1 MTVQGRRFVP
11 MGSGFRYNLQLA
23 ACSVRLAAYSLPVTC
38 QPSTVNFFLSTLPF
52 GQPATNNPQR
62 PYLCPCVNRLIQYFL
77 QGLLV
82 IAPITITV
90 YAIYWIVSSIDS
102 LIPLFTYK
110 DEQGH
115 IQVQNYGLG
124 FLLFIG
130 VIIVIGYLSSFFIK
144 LRLFA
149 LFEMLLE
156 KTPGIR
162 FIYSTV
168 KDFFEA
174 FAGEKKKF
182 DKPVLAN
189 IDDNDVWR
197 MGFITQDELK
207 DFGFA
212 DYVAVYIP
220 ASYSIAG
227 NVYLLPRNRVKPV
240 TNINATDAMKFAIS
254 GGVTDMDDDKTKTH
268 RAKTLPGGPAD
279 A

>member
-1 MTVQGRRFVP
+1 MNEATSTGTE
-11 MGSGFRYNLQLA
+11 GFRFNKL
-23 ACSVRLAAYSLPVTC
+23 
-38 QPSTVNFFLSTLPF
+38 FH
-52 GQPATNNPQR
+52 
-62 PYLCPCVNRLIQYFL
+62 YFL

-82 IAPITITV
+82 IAPVAITA
-90 YAIYWIVSSIDS
+90 YAIYWIVSSVDS

-115 IQVQNYGLG
+115 IRVQNYGLG
-124 FLLFIG
+124 FLLVIGFICL
-130 VIIVIGYLSSFFIK
+130 IGYLSSFFIK
-144 LRLFA
+144 LRLFS
-149 LFEMLLE
+149 LFDTMLE

-182 DKPVLAN
+182 NKPVLAN

-197 MGFITQDELK
+197 VGFITQNELK
-207 DFGFA
+207 DFGFS

-220 ASYSIAG
+220 ASYSISG
-227 NVYLLPRNRVKPV
+227 NVYLLPRVRVKPI

-254 GGVTDMDDDKTKTH
+254 GGVTEMED
-268 RAKTLPGGPAD
+268 GGNKQGAIGNRQ
-279 A
+279 